1 MSDAAARPAA
11 ERAARD
17 AYGRL
22 LAILSAR
29 THDIAA
35 SEDALADAMARAL
48 ERWPAD
54 GIPQQPA
61 AWLLAAAR
69 HRKLDAWRHT
79 RVQDKATQTLMLL
92 AGEVDDRAAHGQA
105 DDRAHGQAH
114 GQAHGRAPGQSH
126 DQAHGD
132 DGAAVP
138 DERLRMLFVCAHPAI
153 DVPARAPLMLQTVL
167 GIDAAR
173 MAGAFLTSPS
183 TLAQRLVRAK
193 ARIRAA
199 GVPFEYPQARE
210 LPHRLRD
217 VLDGIYAAYGT
228 GWDDVDGADALPRGL
243 THEAIDLC
251 RILCRLMPGEPE
263 PLGLLALMVFC
274 DARLAARRSDT
285 GAYVPL
291 DQQDITRWNHE
302 LLAEAEHHLR
312 QASTV
317 AGPVPAG
324 SRHPVGA
331 LRAPGRRARAAR
343 NAGVAVRRT
352 AVAAP
357 EHRRAGE
364 PRVRAGRCARA
375 GSRPAGARRH
385 SRGRGDELPAVLGGT
400 RAPACGRRRA
410 RGRPAGLRPCD
421 RAEHQRGGADV
432 SGREVAAA
440 LSRRGVVNAH

>member
-1 MSDAAARPAA
+1 MSGPAAHQAA

-17 AYGRL
+17 SYGRL

-35 SEDALADAMARAL
+35 SEDALADAFARAL

-54 GIPQQPA
+54 GIPQQPD
-61 AWLLAAAR
+61 AWLLSVAR

-92 AGEVDDRAAHGQA
+92 AGEVDDGTAHG
-105 DDRAHGQAH
+105 H
-114 GQAHGRAPGQSH
+114 
-126 DQAHGD
+126 

-138 DERLRMLFVCAHPAI
+138 DERLRLLFVCAHPAI
-153 DVPARAPLMLQTVL
+153 DAPARAPLMLQTVL

-243 THEAIDLC
+243 TGEAIDLC
-251 RILCRLMPGEPE
+251 RILCGLMPNEPE
-263 PLGLLALMVFC
+263 PLGLLALMLFC

-312 QASTV
+312 QASTLASLGPYQLEAAIQSAHCERR
-317 AGPVPAG
+317 AGAPVPPETLVSLYEG
-324 SRHPVGA
+324 LLA
-331 LRAPGRRARAAR
+331 LRPSIGAQVSLACALANARGPETGLQALDAIPADEVASYQPFWAARAHLLAAGGARAA
-343 NAGVAVRRT
+343 
-352 AVAAP
+352 
-357 EHRRAGE
+357 
-364 PRVRAGRCARA
+364 ARQA
-375 GSRPAGARRH
+375 Y
-385 SRGRGDELPAVLGGT
+385 
-400 RAPACGRRRA
+400 
-410 RGRPAGLRPCD
+410 D
-421 RAEHQRGGADV
+421 RAIGLSTSAVVQTYLDAMQQR
-432 SGREVAAA
+432 
-440 LSRRGVVNAH
+440 L

>member
-1 MSDAAARPAA
+1 MSGPAAHQAA

-17 AYGRL
+17 SYGRL

-35 SEDALADAMARAL
+35 SEDALSDAFARAL

-54 GIPQQPA
+54 GIPRQA
-61 AWLLAAAR
+61 DAWLLSVAR

-92 AGEVDDRAAHGQA
+92 AGEVDDGTAHG
-105 DDRAHGQAH
+105 H
-114 GQAHGRAPGQSH
+114 
-126 DQAHGD
+126 

-138 DERLRMLFVCAHPAI
+138 DERLRLLFVCAHPAI
-153 DVPARAPLMLQTVL
+153 DAPARAPLMLQTVL

-243 THEAIDLC
+243 TGEAIDLC
-251 RILCRLMPGEPE
+251 RILCGLMPNEPE
-263 PLGLLALMVFC
+263 PLGLLALMLFC

-312 QASTV
+312 QASTLASLGPYQLEAAIQSAHCERR
-317 AGPVPAG
+317 AGAPVPPETLVSLYEG
-324 SRHPVGA
+324 LLA
-331 LRAPGRRARAAR
+331 LRPSIGAQVSLACALANARGPETGLQALDAIPADEVASYQPFWAARAHLLAAGGARAA
-343 NAGVAVRRT
+343 
-352 AVAAP
+352 
-357 EHRRAGE
+357 
-364 PRVRAGRCARA
+364 ARQA
-375 GSRPAGARRH
+375 Y
-385 SRGRGDELPAVLGGT
+385 
-400 RAPACGRRRA
+400 
-410 RGRPAGLRPCD
+410 D
-421 RAEHQRGGADV
+421 RAIGLSTSAVVRTYLDAMQQR
-432 SGREVAAA
+432 
-440 LSRRGVVNAH
+440 L

>member
-1 MSDAAARPAA
+1 MSGPAAHQAA

-17 AYGRL
+17 SYGRL

-35 SEDALADAMARAL
+35 SEDALADAFARAL

-54 GIPQQPA
+54 GIPQQPD
-61 AWLLAAAR
+61 AWLLSVAR

-92 AGEVDDRAAHGQA
+92 AGEVDDGTAHG
-105 DDRAHGQAH
+105 
-114 GQAHGRAPGQSH
+114 H
-126 DQAHGD
+126 DS
-132 DGAAVP
+132 AAVP
-138 DERLRMLFVCAHPAI
+138 DERLRLLFVCAHPAI
-153 DVPARAPLMLQTVL
+153 DAPARAPLMLQTVL

-243 THEAIDLC
+243 TGEAIDLC
-251 RILCRLMPGEPE
+251 RILCGLMPNEPE
-263 PLGLLALMVFC
+263 PLGLLALMLFC

-312 QASTV
+312 QASTLASLGPYQLEAAIQSAHCERR
-317 AGPVPAG
+317 AGAPVPPETLVSLYEG
-324 SRHPVGA
+324 LLA
-331 LRAPGRRARAAR
+331 LRPSIGAQVSLACALANARGPETGLQALDAIPANEVASYQPFWAARAHLLAAGGARAA
-343 NAGVAVRRT
+343 
-352 AVAAP
+352 
-357 EHRRAGE
+357 
-364 PRVRAGRCARA
+364 ARQA
-375 GSRPAGARRH
+375 Y
-385 SRGRGDELPAVLGGT
+385 
-400 RAPACGRRRA
+400 
-410 RGRPAGLRPCD
+410 D
-421 RAEHQRGGADV
+421 RAIGLSTSAVVRTYLDAMQQR
-432 SGREVAAA
+432 
-440 LSRRGVVNAH
+440 L